1 MGIRESH
8 LEVFKDTRLSLST
21 LVAGGTKVEGRDL
34 DFNIEKPFHASK
46 ARLLIRVMEDAS
58 AEAGKDPTVKVIV
71 RSKPAGG
78 TYTDRWTSKAFAVAE
93 LTKGAEIVDMML
105 DETLDRI
112 VQVAVADGSATDVFT
127 GGILYGEVAPYV
139 G

>member
-8 LEVFKDTRLSLST
+8 LEVFKNTRFSLST
-21 LVAGGTKVEGRDL
+21 LVAGGTKGEGRDL
-34 DFNIEKPFHASK
+34 DFNIEKPFHVSK
-46 ARLLIRVMEDAS
+46 ARLLIRVMGDAS
-58 AEAGKDPTVKVIV
+58 AAEDKTPTLKVIV

-78 TYTDRWTSKAFAVAE
+78 TYTDRWTSKAFTVAE
-93 LTKGAEIVDMML
+93 LTKGAEIVNMML
-105 DETLDRI
+105 DETLDQFL
-112 VQVAVADGSATDVFT
+112 QVAVADGSATDVFT